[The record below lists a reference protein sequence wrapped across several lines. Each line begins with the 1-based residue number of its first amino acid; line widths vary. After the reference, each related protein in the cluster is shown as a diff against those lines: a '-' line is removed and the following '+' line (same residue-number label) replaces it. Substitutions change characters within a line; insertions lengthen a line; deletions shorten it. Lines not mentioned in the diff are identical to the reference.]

1 MSQPEALSMNLSPMP
16 HQVISCGYDGTME
29 TNTIITKTATGYTYN
44 GVNIKRT
51 IIKNKPVFS
60 FEIDMAGIVID
71 SQFKTLKAATQR
83 IDASVAKRSGMFG
96 TAATTHVVANGRLA
110 LN

>member
-1 MSQPEALSMNLSPMP
+1 MNT
-16 HQVISCGYDGTME
+16 V
-29 TNTIITKTATGYTYN
+29 TNTPIKTYGGYNYRGVAITRTL
-44 GVNIKRT
+44 VN
-51 IIKNKPVFS
+51 NKPVFS

-71 SQFKTLKAATQR
+71 SVFKTLKAATQR

-96 TAATTHVVANGRLA
+96 TGTTTHVIANNRLI